1 MAVSPPPAPSSID
14 LSGLPPRVVEAAAR
28 VLALCREELR
38 SEPRPE
44 APEEVELR
52 VREATNE
59 FARDV
64 MGAVIE
70 NRDDG
75 ASRIERDG
83 QSWFRV
89 AVTPKT
95 IMTSLGPVTYRR
107 ARYRSGAS
115 GASPVPVDESLG
127 LVDDYLTRPAAELGL
142 LMMGR
147 CTARE
152 AAAFFAKTG
161 AMTPSVSTLQR
172 LTLSMHECWESLG
185 PETLGS
191 IREAEGIPQ
200 DATTASVSLDGVMVP
215 LRPGEDGRAKASWR
229 EAACG
234 TVSFHDAEGK
244 RLKTLYLGRMPESGK
259 LTLKAQ
265 LASEVAHI
273 RRARPEIG
281 IVAIADGA
289 ADNWT
294 FLETLSPE
302 TEVIDFWHACEHL
315 QTASDHAVAPG
326 WFEKYREI
334 LRHDPRGVAKV
345 IRALRHLRDAA
356 AAPDRAETERELAFF
371 RKHRHRMRYHALK
384 EEGIAIGSG
393 VVEAA
398 NKTLVT
404 QRMKRS
410 GMRWRIVG
418 GQAVLTFRA
427 LIKSGRFERAWKAL
441 ISATDTPANDNISP
455 RAAAMAIAALAVPVL
470 RENMGRV
477 GQSRQRCVMELC
489 SMSTW
494 TFKEPQYG
502 QYGPL
507 GQRWASIHLS
517 AAPSVGNMAAISI
530 SEIPLRCAGRGA
542 RSGGGVDARLLRRR
556 SRQPRQRGGAV
567 GDPRRCR
574 RGGDG
579 SFYTRR
585 RAHRRRPRKEEPPAQ
600 PAGARGGG
608 LP

>member
-142 LMMGR
+142 LMMGH

-200 DATTASVSLDGVMVP
+200 DAN
-215 LRPGEDGRAKASWR
+215 
-229 EAACG
+229 
-234 TVSFHDAEGK
+234 H
-244 RLKTLYLGRMPESGK
+244 RLGLP
-259 LTLKAQ
+259 
-265 LASEVAHI
+265 
-273 RRARPEIG
+273 RRRH
-281 IVAIADGA
+281 GA
-289 ADNWT
+289 A
-294 FLETLSPE
+294 ET
-302 TEVIDFWHACEHL
+302 
-315 QTASDHAVAPG
+315 
-326 WFEKYREI
+326 R
-334 LRHDPRGVAKV
+334 RG
-345 IRALRHLRDAA
+345 
-356 AAPDRAETERELAFF
+356 
-371 RKHRHRMRYHALK
+371 
-384 EEGIAIGSG
+384 
-393 VVEAA
+393 
-398 NKTLVT
+398 
-404 QRMKRS
+404 
-410 GMRWRIVG
+410 
-418 GQAVLTFRA
+418 
-427 LIKSGRFERAWKAL
+427 
-441 ISATDTPANDNISP
+441 
-455 RAAAMAIAALAVPVL
+455 
-470 RENMGRV
+470 
-477 GQSRQRCVMELC
+477 
-489 SMSTW
+489 
-494 TFKEPQYG
+494 
-502 QYGPL
+502 
-507 GQRWASIHLS
+507 
-517 AAPSVGNMAAISI
+517 
-530 SEIPLRCAGRGA
+530 
-542 RSGGGVDARLLRRR
+542 R
-556 SRQPRQRGGAV
+556 SRQGLLARGRLRHGLL
-567 GDPRRCR
+567 PRRRGQAPEDPLSRPHAGERQAHAEGAACKRSRTHQASTPRDRESSLSPMAPPTTGPSWRPCR
-574 RGGDG
+574 PK
-579 SFYTRR
+579 
-585 RAHRRRPRKEEPPAQ
+585 PR
-600 PAGARGGG
+600 
-608 LP
+608 

>member
-1 MAVSPPPAPSSID
+1 M
-14 LSGLPPRVVEAAAR
+14 
-28 VLALCREELR
+28 
-38 SEPRPE
+38 
-44 APEEVELR
+44 R

-95 IMTSLGPVTYRR
+95 IMTSLGPLTYRR

-142 LMMGR
+142 LMMGH

-273 RRARPEIG
+273 RRARPR
-281 IVAIADGA
+281 DR
-289 ADNWT
+289 DRR
-294 FLETLSPE
+294 
-302 TEVIDFWHACEHL
+302 
-315 QTASDHAVAPG
+315 
-326 WFEKYREI
+326 YR
-334 LRHDPRGVAKV
+334 
-345 IRALRHLRDAA
+345 
-356 AAPDRAETERELAFF
+356 
-371 RKHRHRMRYHALK
+371 
-384 EEGIAIGSG
+384 
-393 VVEAA
+393 
-398 NKTLVT
+398 
-404 QRMKRS
+404 
-410 GMRWRIVG
+410 RWRRRQLDLPGDPVARNRG
-418 GQAVLTFRA
+418 DRLLACLRT
-427 LIKSGRFERAWKAL
+427 
-441 ISATDTPANDNISP
+441 SANRVPTMPWRPAGSRSTARSSVTIPVASP
-455 RAAAMAIAALAVPVL
+455 R
-470 RENMGRV
+470 
-477 GQSRQRCVMELC
+477 
-489 SMSTW
+489 
-494 TFKEPQYG
+494 
-502 QYGPL
+502 
-507 GQRWASIHLS
+507 
-517 AAPSVGNMAAISI
+517 
-530 SEIPLRCAGRGA
+530 
-542 RSGGGVDARLLRRR
+542 
-556 SRQPRQRGGAV
+556 
-567 GDPRRCR
+567 
-574 RGGDG
+574 
-579 SFYTRR
+579 
-585 RAHRRRPRKEEPPAQ
+585 
-600 PAGARGGG
+600 
-608 LP
+608 

>member
-1 MAVSPPPAPSSID
+1 MI
-14 LSGLPPRVVEAAAR
+14 AR
-28 VLALCREELR
+28 RF
-38 SEPRPE
+38 EPRPE

-95 IMTSLGPVTYRR
+95 IMTSLGHGLTYRR

-142 LMMGR
+142 LMMGH

-172 LTLSMHECWESLG
+172 LTLSMHKCWESLG

-191 IREAEGIPQ
+191 IREAEGIPR

-215 LRPGEDGRAKASWR
+215 LRRRGRSRQGLLARGRLAHGLLPRRRGQAPEDPLSRPHAGERQAHAEG
-229 EAACG
+229 AAC
-234 TVSFHDAEGK
+234 K
-244 RLKTLYLGRMPESGK
+244 RSRTHQASMP
-259 LTLKAQ
+259 
-265 LASEVAHI
+265 
-273 RRARPEIG
+273 RDG

-427 LIKSGRFERAWKAL
+427 LIKSAASSGHGR
-441 ISATDTPANDNISP
+441 P
-455 RAAAMAIAALAVPVL
+455 
-470 RENMGRV
+470 
-477 GQSRQRCVMELC
+477 
-489 SMSTW
+489 
-494 TFKEPQYG
+494 
-502 QYGPL
+502 
-507 GQRWASIHLS
+507 
-517 AAPSVGNMAAISI
+517 
-530 SEIPLRCAGRGA
+530 
-542 RSGGGVDARLLRRR
+542 
-556 SRQPRQRGGAV
+556 
-567 GDPRRCR
+567 
-574 RGGDG
+574 
-579 SFYTRR
+579 
-585 RAHRRRPRKEEPPAQ
+585 
-600 PAGARGGG
+600 
-608 LP
+608 

>member
-1 MAVSPPPAPSSID
+1 MAVSPPPASSSID

-142 LMMGR
+142 LMMGH

-356 AAPDRAETERELAFF
+356 AAPDRAG
-371 RKHRHRMRYHALK
+371 HRAA
-384 EEGIAIGSG
+384 IASG
-393 VVEAA
+393 PDNPGRGPPARPA
-398 NKTLVT
+398 PRRARD
-404 QRMKRS
+404 QR
-410 GMRWRIVG
+410 
-418 GQAVLTFRA
+418 GQAVERVRRPLPLSRLQDPRRRPDA
-427 LIKSGRFERAWKAL
+427 LRR
-441 ISATDTPANDNISP
+441 P
-455 RAAAMAIAALAVPVL
+455 RPKRLAH
-470 RENMGRV
+470 R
-477 GQSRQRCVMELC
+477 
-489 SMSTW
+489 
-494 TFKEPQYG
+494 
-502 QYGPL
+502 
-507 GQRWASIHLS
+507 H
-517 AAPSVGNMAAISI
+517 
-530 SEIPLRCAGRGA
+530 
-542 RSGGGVDARLLRRR
+542 ARLLNRRMEAR
-556 SRQPRQRGGAV
+556 SARQL
-567 GDPRRCR
+567 
-574 RGGDG
+574 
-579 SFYTRR
+579 
-585 RAHRRRPRKEEPPAQ
+585 HRLDATIAREEPPARRRQSEVPDPALDHHPQ
-600 PAGARGGG
+600 PGLAHPRPHPPAPAPGLGRALQHNARAHRDLRRDAPLHRRRLQG
-608 LP
+608 LRLAPCWRHPGTRAL

>member
-127 LVDDYLTRPAAELGL
+127 LVDDYLTRPAAEFGL
-142 LMMGR
+142 LMMGH

-234 TVSFHDAEGK
+234 TVSFPRRRGQAPEDPLSRPHAGERQAHAEG
-244 RLKTLYLGRMPESGK
+244 
-259 LTLKAQ
+259 
-265 LASEVAHI
+265 
-273 RRARPEIG
+273 
-281 IVAIADGA
+281 A
-289 ADNWT
+289 A
-294 FLETLSPE
+294 
-302 TEVIDFWHACEHL
+302 C
-315 QTASDHAVAPG
+315 
-326 WFEKYREI
+326 
-334 LRHDPRGVAKV
+334 
-345 IRALRHLRDAA
+345 
-356 AAPDRAETERELAFF
+356 
-371 RKHRHRMRYHALK
+371 
-384 EEGIAIGSG
+384 
-393 VVEAA
+393 
-398 NKTLVT
+398 
-404 QRMKRS
+404 KRS
-410 GMRWRIVG
+410 RTHQASTPRDRDRRYRRWRRRQLDLPGDPVARNRG
-418 GQAVLTFRA
+418 DRLLACLRT
-427 LIKSGRFERAWKAL
+427 
-441 ISATDTPANDNISP
+441 SAN
-455 RAAAMAIAALAVPVL
+455 
-470 RENMGRV
+470 RV
-477 GQSRQRCVMELC
+477 RPC
-489 SMSTW
+489 
-494 TFKEPQYG
+494 
-502 QYGPL
+502 
-507 GQRWASIHLS
+507 
-517 AAPSVGNMAAISI
+517 
-530 SEIPLRCAGRGA
+530 RGA
-542 RSGGGVDARLLRRR
+542 RLVREVPAR
-556 SRQPRQRGGAV
+556 SSVTIPVASPR
-567 GDPRRCR
+567 
-574 RGGDG
+574 
-579 SFYTRR
+579 
-585 RAHRRRPRKEEPPAQ
+585 
-600 PAGARGGG
+600 
-608 LP
+608 

>member
-1 MAVSPPPAPSSID
+1 MGRSKAGFCHDGRVEQGKVGTLRTARSGTMPCLETQHREHSHGSIPPPAPSSID

-95 IMTSLGPVTYRR
+95 IMTSLAYRR

-115 GASPVPVDESLG
+115 GASPVAGRREPGPRRRLPDAAGGRTRSADDGSLHG
-127 LVDDYLTRPAAELGL
+127 PGSGGVLCEDRRHDAVGE
-142 LMMGR
+142 
-147 CTARE
+147 
-152 AAAFFAKTG
+152 
-161 AMTPSVSTLQR
+161 R

-244 RLKTLYLGRMPESGK
+244 RLKTLYLGPMPESGK

-398 NKTLVT
+398 NKIPGDTAHEALRHALADRRRTGCSDLPRPDQIRPLRARMEGPDQRNRHTGQRQHQSTCSSHGNRCLNSTNQAADITAMRDSHPPDWYIMPPLT
-404 QRMKRS
+404 QRT
-410 GMRWRIVG
+410 RW
-418 GQAVLTFRA
+418 
-427 LIKSGRFERAWKAL
+427 
-441 ISATDTPANDNISP
+441 D
-455 RAAAMAIAALAVPVL
+455 
-470 RENMGRV
+470 
-477 GQSRQRCVMELC
+477 
-489 SMSTW
+489 
-494 TFKEPQYG
+494 
-502 QYGPL
+502 
-507 GQRWASIHLS
+507 
-517 AAPSVGNMAAISI
+517 
-530 SEIPLRCAGRGA
+530 
-542 RSGGGVDARLLRRR
+542 
-556 SRQPRQRGGAV
+556 
-567 GDPRRCR
+567 
-574 RGGDG
+574 
-579 SFYTRR
+579 
-585 RAHRRRPRKEEPPAQ
+585 
-600 PAGARGGG
+600 
-608 LP
+608 

>member
-89 AVTPKT
+89 AVTAKT

-142 LMMGR
+142 LMMGH

-161 AMTPSVSTLQR
+161 AMTPSVSTLRR

-191 IREAEGIPQ
+191 IREAEGIPR

-384 EEGIAIGSG
+384 EEGIAIGSYHRAECLSRWG
-393 VVEAA
+393 FP
-398 NKTLVT
+398 
-404 QRMKRS
+404 S
-410 GMRWRIVG
+410 GPIH
-418 GQAVLTFRA
+418 
-427 LIKSGRFERAWKAL
+427 
-441 ISATDTPANDNISP
+441 
-455 RAAAMAIAALAVPVL
+455 
-470 RENMGRV
+470 
-477 GQSRQRCVMELC
+477 
-489 SMSTW
+489 SMW
-494 TFKEPQYG
+494 
-502 QYGPL
+502 
-507 GQRWASIHLS
+507 
-517 AAPSVGNMAAISI
+517 
-530 SEIPLRCAGRGA
+530 
-542 RSGGGVDARLLRRR
+542 
-556 SRQPRQRGGAV
+556 
-567 GDPRRCR
+567 
-574 RGGDG
+574 
-579 SFYTRR
+579 
-585 RAHRRRPRKEEPPAQ
+585 
-600 PAGARGGG
+600 
-608 LP
+608 